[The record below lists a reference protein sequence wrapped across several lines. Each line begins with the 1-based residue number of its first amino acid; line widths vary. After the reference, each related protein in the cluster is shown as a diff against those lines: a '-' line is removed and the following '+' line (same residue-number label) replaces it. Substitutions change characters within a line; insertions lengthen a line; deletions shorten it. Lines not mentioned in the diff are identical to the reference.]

1 MPVSLKTIE
10 DLAPDQSSL
19 NAAKSLLKPSKW
31 PMLGQAPEVNAIWG
45 QCQGSGANPYYTMA
59 NTVNNG
65 YKCTCPSRKFPC
77 KHILALYWQ
86 FAENPNTFALSA
98 PPEWVNDWL
107 ARRRKSSSDRTE
119 SKQVPVAKNIHT
131 ASDEN
136 EVLSPEESAKKEAA
150 REKRTAQVK
159 ENTDSSIRDG
169 LDEFQQ
175 WVLDQLRT
183 GIGTFIREI
192 TDRCRR
198 IAARQ
203 NTPDSHFR
211 SL

>member
-1 MPVSLKTIE
+1 M
-10 DLAPDQSSL
+10 
-19 NAAKSLLKPSKW
+19 
-31 PMLGQAPEVNAIWG
+31 
-45 QCQGSGANPYYTMA
+45 
-59 NTVNNG
+59 
-65 YKCTCPSRKFPC
+65 
-77 KHILALYWQ
+77 
-86 FAENPNTFALSA
+86 
-98 PPEWVNDWL
+98 DWL
-107 ARRRKSSSDRTE
+107 ARRRKSSLDRTE